1 MKVFLTGAT
10 GFIGRCVLRYLKKE
24 GYNILLLTRASKKN
38 LQKILKSFLH
48 IEYISGDLNLLMN
61 CNIRLDITDMNLED
75 NFFNVTICNHVLEH
89 IVDDRK
95 AMSELF
101 RVLRPVI
108 VGCKVELYDIK
119 RIKY

>member
-10 GFIGRCVLRYLKKE
+10 GFIGRCVLRYLEKE
-24 GYNILLLTRASKKN
+24 GYNILLLARASKKN

-89 IVDDRK
+89 IVVTEK
-95 AMSELF
+95 Q
-101 RVLRPVI
+101 
-108 VGCKVELYDIK
+108 
-119 RIKY
+119 